1 MKKSDICALV
11 AGTVVALPIGCAAC
25 ECTELIMNNVD
36 ERYCEE
42 YGDDYKKNHKI
53 YKIYRGLIKTGLY
66 CSATAIGTTSALV
79 TGYLPAKSIGTLIF
93 KD

>member
-53 YKIYRGLIKTGLY
+53 YKIYRGLIKTGVF
-66 CSATAIGTTSALV
+66 CGVAGIGVMTSTAWSVVAK
-79 TGYLPAKSIGTLIF
+79 GYGTLIF